1 VDLEVTLEQEAQA
14 RGPLKVGVVGLGWEE
29 ASLFLTAL
37 GLLSKRRKYTFA
49 CHTRI
54 ITKRAQSEESS
65 KSEAESP
72 EEEKLSSQGESSD
85 EEIEELPAIRPYA
98 ALMQSLAAES
108 GHQIKRRKLGH
119 IQERKVAQSEEVEL
133 DQPEKEVADTEDT
146 DHVEEAEEG
155 PETAT
160 DDLLQDDEDM
170 KDASD
175 PFELH
180 FADPDNSLL
189 SERLKSLQRDQWKTE
204 KVVLPK
210 AGKAVISVPMSDDL
224 EALVTPPSVSG
235 PDGLKL
241 KQKLIG
247 VVMKQRPS
255 FDDLERIIAPLI
267 FNYQDVLYCDRRPTN
282 AESLRR
288 LTCLHVVNH
297 IFKSV
302 PLV

>member
-1 VDLEVTLEQEAQA
+1 
-14 RGPLKVGVVGLGWEE
+14 VVGLGWEE
-29 ASLFLTAL
+29 ESLFLTVL

-49 CHTRI
+49 CHMRI
-54 ITKRAQSEESS
+54 ITKRAQSEENS

-72 EEEKLSSQGESSD
+72 EEEELSSQDESSD

-98 ALMQSLAAES
+98 ALLQSFTAES
-108 GHQIKRRKLGH
+108 GPQTKRRKLDH
-119 IQERKVAQSEEVEL
+119 IQERKVAKSKEIEL
-133 DQPEKEVADTEDT
+133 DQPEKEAADTEDT
-146 DHVEEAEEG
+146 DHVEESEEG

-160 DDLLQDDEDM
+160 DGLLQDDEDLE
-170 KDASD
+170 DASD
-175 PFELH
+175 PFESH
-180 FADPDNSLL
+180 FADPDNNVL
-189 SERLKSLQRDQWKTE
+189 SERLKSLRRDQWKTE

-210 AGKAVISVPMSDDL
+210 AGKAVISVPMSDEL
-224 EALVTPPSVSG
+224 RALVTPLSVSG
-235 PDGLKL
+235 PDELKL

-255 FDDLERIIAPLI
+255 FDDLEKIISPLI
-267 FNYQDVLYCDRRPTN
+267 FNYQDVLYCDRRPAN

-302 PLV
+302 SLV